1 MTSEN
6 PPPGFPNNPPSE
18 NQPPG
23 YQNFPPSQPGN
34 QPGYQQ
40 PGYQQ
45 PGYAQPGYQPPGY
58 QQPGYPQ
65 PGYPQPGYQ
74 GYPPQQQAPSDPA
87 AGHQTYQENLPPG
100 YQPYPP
106 QQQQP
111 AHSHRGKLIASVVA
125 VVVLAGGGTATYL
138 ALSSSERSGASSPT
152 AAVQNVVADLQQ
164 SDLLGVLDD
173 LAPGERNALA
183 DAARSDINSLK
194 DLGVLSP
201 SANGSS
207 VSGVSIRTS
216 GITYGRPI
224 PINDHVQVV
233 PITGGSVDMSVDAAK
248 LPFSQQIMSLMTG
261 RQQASRHVQIPPG
274 VRIATERVG
283 GRWYTSLF
291 YTIADTAAHHR
302 IPTPAD
308 EIPARGAATPE
319 DAVLSFV
326 RAAMHRDYRGVIE
339 LISPDELGAL
349 HDYGGMLGRNISVV
363 PPVGSSGITLK
374 SLQLNSQDISNG
386 GVRLTPSKIVL
397 SKEGQDLTI
406 SRQGNCITVSAGGR
420 SKQYCAADIIDKIAA
435 AIPRVACSVSPFP
448 GGCSGSGHNLNP
460 AQKTALTHLVNGLLS
475 IGVDTAESDGKWYVT
490 PIRTYADISSTVL
503 GSLHGNDLF
512 ALASLSF

>member
-6 PPPGFPNNPPSE
+6 PPPSFPNDPPPE

-23 YQNFPPSQPGN
+23 HQNFPPPQPGSQPGYP

-45 PGYAQPGYQPPGY
+45 PGY
-58 QQPGYPQ
+58 QQPGF
-65 PGYPQPGYQ
+65 Q
-74 GYPPQQQAPSDPA
+74 GYPPQQPPNEPA
-87 AGHQTYQENLPPG
+87 TGYQNYQETLQPG
-100 YQPYPP
+100 YQGSPP
-106 QQQQP
+106 QP
-111 AHSHRGKLIASVVA
+111 SHSNRGKLIASVAA

-152 AAVQNVVADLQQ
+152 AAVQNVVTDLQQ

-173 LAPGERNALA
+173 LAPGERDALA
-183 DAARSDINSLK
+183 NAARSDIDSLK
-194 DLGVLSP
+194 NLGVLSP
-201 SANGSS
+201 DASGSS
-207 VSGVSIRTS
+207 ISGVSVRTS
-216 GITYGRPI
+216 GITYGRAV
-224 PINDHVQVV
+224 PINDHVEVV
-233 PITGGSVDMSVDAAK
+233 PITGGSVDVSVDAAK
-248 LPFSQQIMSLMTG
+248 LPFTQQILSTMTG
-261 RQQASRHVQIPPG
+261 GQHRFSRHAQIPRG
-274 VRIATERVG
+274 VRIATEKVD

-291 YTIADTAAHHR
+291 YTIADSAAHHR

-326 RAAMHRDYRGVIE
+326 RAAMRRDYRGVIE

-363 PPVGSSGITLK
+363 PPMSSGSIALK
-374 SLQLNSQDISNG
+374 SLQLSRQDISG

-397 SKEGQDLTI
+397 SKGGRNLTI
-406 SRQGNCITVSAGGR
+406 SRGGNCVTISAGGQTKR
-420 SKQYCAADIIDKIAA
+420 YCAADIIDKIAA
-435 AIPRVACSVSPFP
+435 AIPRVTCSVSPFP
-448 GGCSGSGHNLNP
+448 GGCSGSGHNLKP

-475 IGVDTAESDGKWYVT
+475 LGVDTAESNGKWYVT

-503 GSLHGNDLF
+503 GSLQGHDLF

>member
-18 NQPPG
+18 NQPPE
-23 YQNFPPSQPGN
+23 YQNFPPPQAGNQPGN
-34 QPGYQQ
+34 QQPGYQQ

-45 PGYAQPGYQPPGY
+45 PGYQQPGYQPPGY
-58 QQPGYPQ
+58 QQPGY
-65 PGYPQPGYQ
+65 Q
-74 GYPPQQQAPSDPA
+74 GYPPQQPTDDPA
-87 AGHQTYQENLPPG
+87 TGYQNYQENLPPG
-100 YQPYPP
+100 YQSSPA
-106 QQQQP
+106 QQQP
-111 AHSHRGKLIASVVA
+111 PHSNRGKLIASVAA

-152 AAVQNVVADLQQ
+152 AAVQNVVTDLQQ

-173 LAPGERNALA
+173 LAPGERDALA
-183 DAARSDINSLK
+183 NAARSDIASLK
-194 DLGVLSP
+194 NLGVLSP
-201 SANGSS
+201 DANGSAI
-207 VSGVSIRTS
+207 SGVSIRTS
-216 GITYGRPI
+216 GITYGRPV
-224 PINDHVQVV
+224 PINDHVEVV
-233 PITGGSVDMSVDAAK
+233 PITGGSVDVSVDAAK
-248 LPFSQQIMSLMTG
+248 LPFTQQILSTMTG
-261 RQQASRHVQIPPG
+261 GQQRLSRHAQIPPG
-274 VRIATERVG
+274 VRIATEKVG

-291 YTIADTAAHHR
+291 YTIADSAAHHR

-319 DAVLSFV
+319 DAVLSFI

-339 LISPDELGAL
+339 MISPDELGAL

-363 PPVGSSGITLK
+363 PPVHSGSITLK
-374 SLQLNSQDISNG
+374 SLQLNRQDISG

-397 SKEGQDLTI
+397 SKDGRDLTI
-406 SRQGNCITVSAGGR
+406 SREGNCVTIAAGGQTR
-420 SKQYCAADIIDKIAA
+420 RYCAADIISKIAA
-435 AIPRVACSVSPFP
+435 AIPRVTCSVSPFP
-448 GGCSGSGHNLNP
+448 GGCSGSGHHLNP

-475 IGVDTAESDGKWYVT
+475 LGVDTAESDGKWYVT